1 MSQPW
6 DHAGEVENIA
16 SSMNDVLSGR
26 RSSFINRR
34 RGAVKAF
41 GLSRIALNP
50 RFSESF
56 DSTSPAFNVGH
67 RDPSSWNASPNSNAL
82 GLGLEFYVVF
92 RYCVPICISIL
103 LYINID
109 MLFIPQILS
118 TNSHSIQPQTLYKS
132 IVYESRFRWKP
143 LNS

>member
-1 MSQPW
+1 MALSSEVVVSQPW

-82 GLGLEFYVVF
+82 GLGLEFYVF
-92 RYCVPICISIL
+92 SLLCTH
-103 LYINID
+103 LYIYPSVYKYRHA
-109 MLFIPQILS
+109 FHS
-118 TNSHSIQPQTLYKS
+118 TNTLNKQP
-132 IVYESRFRWKP
+132 
-143 LNS
+143 